1 LTSGSEPWE
10 TAMIAL
16 NNPGFEDVKR
26 PLILALGC
34 CALLGAWCWIEASI
48 LESRGSSYR
57 SLVKQL
63 EQMSVD
69 SARVRSLRA
78 QPRLATERERPNDEL
93 LAQIQ
98 QAMTVANIPASHW
111 VGNDPTQPV
120 RVSRSPYRRLA
131 VRLMFEDLTLRQLV
145 QFAYHLT
152 QMDTALSIPRLRLS
166 APLGTQTD
174 AWNVDLSLS
183 YLIYSPFQ
191 SE

>member
-1 LTSGSEPWE
+1 
-10 TAMIAL
+10 MIAL
-16 NNPGFEDVKR
+16 NNAGLQDVKR
-26 PLILALGC
+26 PLVLVLGC
-34 CALLGAWCWIEASI
+34 CALLGAWCWIEASV

-57 SLVKQL
+57 SLVRQL

-69 SARVRSLRA
+69 SALVGSLQA

-93 LAQIQ
+93 LAEIQ
-98 QAMTVANIPASHW
+98 QAMTVANIPASQW
-111 VGNDPTQPV
+111 VGNDPIQPV

-131 VRLMFEDLTLRQLV
+131 VRLTFEELTLRQLV
-145 QFAYHLT
+145 QFACHLT
-152 QMDTALSIPRLRLS
+152 EMDTALSIPRLRLS
-166 APLGTQTD
+166 APRGGRTD